1 MMNSSMFTLSNEFRH
16 ISEYVDELRFENRTA
31 IVKFVS
37 VWIILEE
44 CSKNF
49 I

>member
-1 MMNSSMFTLSNEFRH
+1 MMNSSMFTLSHQFKH

-37 VWIILEE
+37 LNKIRRL
-44 CSKNF
+44 KY
-49 I
+49 